1 MELFG
6 VGIGEV
12 LFVLILALILL
23 GPQGMVKAGYKLGS
37 GIRKLLRSPI
47 WAMML
52 DTTRELRDMPSRLV
66 RDAGL
71 IEEVEKFNREAEKTR
86 KSILSDVDL
95 DEAPGETVNPSGSV
109 PAKRTIAPPSNA
121 YPQVYPDQETPA
133 EVASDSE
140 QPDPPAK

>member
-1 MELFG
+1 MQLFG

-47 WAMML
+47 WTMML

-71 IEEVEKFNREAEKTR
+71 MEEVDKFNREAEKTR
-86 KSILSDVDL
+86 KSILADVDL
-95 DEAPGETVNPSGSV
+95 DEPPGETLTPSGSV
-109 PAKRTIAPPSNA
+109 PARRTIAPPSNP
-121 YPQVYPDQETPA
+121 YPQVYPDQEPPA
-133 EVASDSE
+133 EVD
-140 QPDPPAK
+140 PDPEQSSPPTQ